1 VTYLLDTCV
10 VCEMMHETP
19 NPRVSAW
26 FDSVDEHL
34 TFLSALTIGEIR
46 KGIAALG
53 KTKRARFLESW
64 LLQLEARYATRT
76 KPVDATVA
84 EVWGEMV
91 AEAEKGGRPRPVMDS
106 LIAATAKAD
115 SMTLVTRN
123 TADMAYT
130 GVELLNPWE

>member
-1 VTYLLDTCV
+1 MTYLLDTCV
-10 VCEMMHETP
+10 ICEMMHARP
-19 NPRVSAW
+19 DPSVSAW
-26 FDSVDEHL
+26 FDSVDERL

-53 KTKRARFLESW
+53 KTRRARFLDGW
-64 LLQLEARYATRT
+64 LLELESRYAGRT

-91 AEAEKGGRPRPVMDS
+91 AEAEKGGHPRPVMDS

-123 TADMAYT
+123 TADMQYT
-130 GVELLNPWE
+130 GVELLDPWQ